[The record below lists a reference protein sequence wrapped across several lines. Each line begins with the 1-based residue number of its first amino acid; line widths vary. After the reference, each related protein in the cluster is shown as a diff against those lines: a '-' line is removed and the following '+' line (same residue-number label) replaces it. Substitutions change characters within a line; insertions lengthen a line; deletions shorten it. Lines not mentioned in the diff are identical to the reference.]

1 MKQLKRVFYFI
12 ITASVLFGCKK
23 SELKKP
29 TEVVFMVDI
38 NKEATMNGNLFFT
51 DGEIVIRSL
60 AFDGVRIKGDDVY
73 FEKEFEGG
81 LVAPFSSVSEN
92 NLLKFDIPQG
102 SYTSIRIDFESEQSD
117 FQKIKINGSYKNS
130 SNVIVPITVEVEII
144 EFYDK
149 IAKNAQGTTTIDL
162 VAGSP
167 SKAII
172 RLNPVFWFS
181 TVASTQLDNADVTVI
196 NGVATILI
204 NSTVNSDL
212 YDLLDDKVGSDID
225 ITFQ

>member
-1 MKQLKRVFYFI
+1 M
-12 ITASVLFGCKK
+12 
-23 SELKKP
+23 
-29 TEVVFMVDI
+29 EVD
-38 NKEATMNGNLFFT
+38 
-51 DGEIVIRSL
+51 R
-60 AFDGVRIKGDDVY
+60 
-73 FEKEFEGG
+73 
-81 LVAPFSSVSEN
+81 
-92 NLLKFDIPQG
+92 
-102 SYTSIRIDFESEQSD
+102 
-117 FQKIKINGSYKNS
+117 
-130 SNVIVPITVEVEII
+130 I

-172 RLNPVFWFS
+172 QLNPVFWFS

-212 YDLLDDKVGSDID
+212 YDLLDDKVGSNID
-225 ITFQ
+225 LTFQ